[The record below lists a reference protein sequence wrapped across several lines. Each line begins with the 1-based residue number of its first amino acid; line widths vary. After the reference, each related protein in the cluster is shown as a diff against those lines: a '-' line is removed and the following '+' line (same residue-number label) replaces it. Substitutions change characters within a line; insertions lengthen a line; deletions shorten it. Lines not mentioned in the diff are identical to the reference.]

1 MSYTRIRLAFTVYGI
16 IGATIITT
24 AILHLTYTNI
34 FPIVTQLAIFL
45 LFIPAFFLGI
55 MCIEFKDAV
64 LAMVATM
71 IISIFTFA
79 IARSAPVF
87 LGIIIQDTTFFI
99 ISQFALTVPL
109 FFPLVLVFTLGTVAG
124 LLFNEFIIE
133 PKTKDLI

>member
-1 MSYTRIRLAFTVYGI
+1 M

-24 AILHLTYTNI
+24 SILHLTYTNI
-34 FPIVTQLAIFL
+34 FPLITQLAIFL

-79 IARSAPVF
+79 LSRSAPVF
-87 LGIIIQDTTFFI
+87 LGIINQDVTFFI
-99 ISQFALTVPL
+99 ISQFALTLPL

-124 LLFNEFIIE
+124 LLFNEFAIE

>member
-24 AILHLTYTNI
+24 SILHLTYTNI